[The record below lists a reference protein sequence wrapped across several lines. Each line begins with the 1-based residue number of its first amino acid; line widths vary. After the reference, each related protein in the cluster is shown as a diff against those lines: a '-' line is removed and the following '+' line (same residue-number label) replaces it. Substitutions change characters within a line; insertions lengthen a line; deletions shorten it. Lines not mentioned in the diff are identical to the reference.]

1 MVETQPDEFVRVR
14 LPREG
19 EIFGVVTA
27 MMGGS
32 RMRVDCA
39 DGKERLCR
47 VPGRIR
53 SRVWINPGDIVLIVP
68 WPVEGDKKADIA
80 WRYTK
85 LQANWLRRKGYIK

>member
-1 MVETQPDEFVRVR
+1 MVETQPEEFVRVR

-19 EIFGVVTA
+19 EIFGIVTA

-53 SRVWINPGDIVLIVP
+53 SRVWINTGDIVLIVP

-85 LQANWLRRKGYIK
+85 LQASWLRRKGYIK